1 MPSYRQPDRAS
12 SPHRSQADEAQLSP
26 SAASLLALVRS
37 LGFDQAI
44 TVDDLHRRSDVDAN
58 SLDAALAELDDRGL
72 IRVRG
77 DIATRRCQIEVRHSH
92 G

>member
-1 MPSYRQPDRAS
+1 M
-12 SPHRSQADEAQLSP
+12 QLSP

-37 LGFDQAI
+37 VGVDQAI
-44 TVDDLHRRSDVDAN
+44 TVDDLHRRSDVDPN
-58 SLDAALAELDDRGL
+58 SLDAALAELDDRRL

-77 DIATRRCQIEVRHSH
+77 DVTTRRCQIEVTQTH